1 MEIRDLIPDYALE
14 YLGLHELGQVYW
26 NASTPE
32 LYEHAIRRYEGQMAH
47 LGPLVVNMGQ
57 HTGRAAKD
65 KYVVDEPET
74 TDDVWWGQVNVRYPE
89 ERFNALHK
97 RMAAYLRGKTV
108 FVQDCYAGADEQ
120 YRESVRVITEYAW
133 HNLFAR
139 NMFLQLPRER
149 QVIKD
154 FVPDFT
160 VLHCP
165 NFNADPE
172 EDLTRS
178 GTFVALHISKKFV
191 LIGGTA
197 YAGEIKKSI
206 FTGLNFLLPA
216 KDVLSMHCSANVSK
230 DDPNDVAIFF
240 GLSGTG
246 KTTLSAD
253 PNRLLIGDDEHGWSD
268 NGIFNFEGGCYAKVI
283 QLSRE
288 AEPEIYE
295 CTRRFGT
302 ILENV
307 SIDPTIR
314 RIDLDDASLTENTR
328 ASYPLTHLPNIVRSR
343 MGGHPSSIIMLTAD
357 AFGVLPPIARL
368 TPDQAMYHFISGY
381 TAKVA
386 GTEKGVTEPA
396 ATFSACFGAPF
407 MVHHP
412 SVYAQLLADKI
423 AKHHAKCWL
432 VNTGWTG
439 GPYGVGSRMKI
450 EHTRALL
457 DAALNGD
464 LNNVE
469 MRTDPIFGFEI
480 PLETPGVPSEV
491 LKPRESWTNP
501 SDYDAQAK
509 KLAVSFN
516 ENFEQFRDQTPSNVL
531 AAGPKID

>member
-1 MEIRDLIPDYALE
+1 MELTDLMPDHGFD
-14 YLGLHELGQVYW
+14 YLGLHDLGQVYW
-26 NASTPE
+26 NVSTPG
-32 LYEHAIRRYEGQMAH
+32 LYEHSIRRYEGQIAH
-47 LGPLVVNMGQ
+47 LGPLVVSMGQ

-65 KYVVDEPET
+65 KYIVDEPET
-74 TDDVWWGQVNVRYPE
+74 TNDIWWGEVNVKYPE
-89 ERFNALHK
+89 EKFDALYK
-97 RMAAYLRGKTV
+97 RIAAYLRGKTV
-108 FVQDCYAGADEQ
+108 FVQDCYAGADDQ
-120 YRESVRVITEYAW
+120 YRQSVRVINEYAW

-139 NMFLQLPRER
+139 NMFGRLPRDRE
-149 QVIKD
+149 VIKN

-165 NFNADPE
+165 NFNADPD

-178 GTFVALHISKKFV
+178 GTFVALHLSKKLV
-191 LIGGTA
+191 LIGGTS

-206 FTGLNFLLPA
+206 FTALNFLLPGQ
-216 KDVLSMHCSANVSK
+216 DVLSMHCSANVSK
-230 DDPNDVAIFF
+230 SDSDNVAIFF

-253 PNRLLIGDDEHGWSD
+253 PDRLLIGDDEHGWSH

-283 QLSRE
+283 RLSRE

-307 SIDPTIR
+307 SIDPSIR

-328 ASYPLTHLPNIVRSR
+328 ASYPLTHLPNIVRSG
-343 MGGHPSSIIMLTAD
+343 MAGHPRTVIMLTAD
-357 AFGVLPPIARL
+357 AFGVLPPIVKL

-386 GTEKGVTEPA
+386 GTERGVTEPS

-407 MVHHP
+407 MIRHP

-423 AKHHAKCWL
+423 AEHKAECWL

-450 EHTRALL
+450 KHTRALL
-457 DAALNGD
+457 DAALNGG
-464 LNNVE
+464 LNRVE
-469 MRTDPIFGFEI
+469 MRTDPMFGFKVPVEA
-480 PLETPGVPSEV
+480 PGVSTEI
-491 LKPRESWTNP
+491 LKPRETWSNP
-501 SDYDAQAK
+501 SDYDAQAR
-509 KLAVSFN
+509 KLAVSFH
-516 ENFEQFRDQTPSNVL
+516 ENFKQFKDQAPDSVL
-531 AAGPKID
+531 EAGPQIG